1 MSIDGSE
8 CIQTSESYAYLMP
21 GREMCLFTSKGPDE
35 NQTLSLSVYLYN
47 NFYVSY
53 RFLFLFRHPMF
64 LTTIG
69 FSLYDANFYVEP
81 FFRKAACSCFV

>member
-1 MSIDGSE
+1 MSIDGNE

-35 NQTLSLSVYLYN
+35 NQTLSLSVYLYS

-53 RFLFLFRHPMF
+53 RFLFFVSSSNVFNNYWIFTVRRQF
-64 LTTIG
+64 L
-69 FSLYDANFYVEP
+69 
-81 FFRKAACSCFV
+81 C